1 MKPSD
6 ALSQYR
12 GDIRSLTQRFRLE
25 NPRVFGSVL
34 KGTDTEASDLDL
46 LVDAPSGTTLF
57 DLCGLQVDLEERLGV
72 RVEVLTP
79 QDLPARFRDKVVREA
94 AAI

>member
-6 ALSQYR
+6 ALNLNRRS
-12 GDIRSLTQRFRLE
+12 IRRLTERFGLK

-34 KGTDTEASDLDL
+34 TGTDKETSDLDL
-46 LVDAPSGTTLF
+46 LVEPRPETTLF
-57 DLCGLQVDLEERLGV
+57 DICGLQVEFEEQLGV

-79 QDLPARFRDKVVREA
+79 DDLPLRFRDQVVREA
-94 AAI
+94 VAI

>member
-6 ALSQYR
+6 ALSLHR
-12 GDIRSLTQRFRLE
+12 GDIRSLTQRFRVL

-46 LVDAPSGTTLF
+46 LVDATEWTTLF
-57 DLCGLQVDLEERLGV
+57 DLCGLQVELEERLGV

-79 QDLPARFRDKVVREA
+79 QDLPVQFRDQVVREA
-94 AAI
+94 ATI